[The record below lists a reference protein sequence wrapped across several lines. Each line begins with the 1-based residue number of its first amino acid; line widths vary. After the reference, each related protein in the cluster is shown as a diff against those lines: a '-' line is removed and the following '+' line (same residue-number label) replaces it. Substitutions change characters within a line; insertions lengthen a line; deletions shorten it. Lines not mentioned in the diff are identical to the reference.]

1 MSDPAREG
9 TDRPHG
15 TGVDVGRSTPSIG
28 EAGLDRPGWSASD
41 STADEVR
48 SGLRV
53 GWQGILLILGF
64 WTFFGVVMAAS
75 LFLSPLRDS
84 PEAAPAALI
93 IFTFLGAYTWAGL
106 TLPLFWLTRRLG
118 LTEKGG
124 VQRAIRVVGLLG
136 FSLVLAI
143 VVSLGLA
150 FVSSVVL
157 QDLLGGNLAGTEG
170 MWRMA
175 RYRFLN
181 DLLACHLVL
190 TAGVA
195 RDYFLR
201 YRARNTEAML
211 LRSQLVEARLQV
223 LRTQLNPHFLFNTL
237 NAVATLVT
245 SDPRGVRRMIA
256 RLSELLRHTL
266 EGAAEPE
273 VPLSQELEVL
283 TRYLDI
289 MEIRF
294 GDRLETEVE
303 TEPGVSEAL
312 VPNLILQ
319 PLVENAMKHGVGRS
333 AGPARVRVRVR
344 REEDD
349 LVLTVRDGRIGD
361 SAAGEILA
369 TPPSEADRAG
379 SEKEAPG
386 SRDGASSAAASRGGF
401 GLRQTRERLD
411 QLYGTRGRLRLVTLE
426 DRGAIAE
433 VRIPFHTR
441 RMGSAGSATPATP
454 PDGGRVD
461 FGTRDDSG
469 DRDSPTRSSSHA

>member
-1 MSDPAREG
+1 M
-9 TDRPHG
+9 TDRHG
-15 TGVDVGRSTPSIG
+15 EETGGGGSRSDDLVGIRTSSRWMDAGEWDDVGSG
-28 EAGLDRPGWSASD
+28 DASD
-41 STADEVR
+41 HDVAP
-48 SGLRV
+48 GLRI
-53 GWQGILLILGF
+53 GWRGFFLILGF

-75 LFLSPLRDS
+75 LFLSPLRQS
-84 PEAAPAALI
+84 ETAAPVALVV
-93 IFTFLGAYTWAGL
+93 FTFLGAYTWAAL

-118 LTEKGG
+118 LIQDGG
-124 VQRAIRVVGLLG
+124 LQRTLRILGLLG

-150 FVSSVVL
+150 AISSVVL
-157 QDLLGGNLAGTEG
+157 QDYLGGGLAGTEG

-201 YRARNTEAML
+201 YRARQAEATI
-211 LRSQLVEARLQV
+211 LRAQLVEARLQV

-256 RLSELLRHTL
+256 RLSELLRYTL

-273 VPLSQELEVL
+273 VPLRQELKVL
-283 TRYLDI
+283 DRYLDI

-294 GDRLETEVE
+294 RDRLETEVDVD
-303 TEPGVSEAL
+303 PGVSDAL

-333 AGPARVRVRVR
+333 PGPVRVRVGAR
-344 REEDD
+344 RDGED
-349 LVLTVRDGRIGD
+349 LVLTVRDGRIGA
-361 SAAGEILA
+361 SAVSEILTG
-369 TPPSEADRAG
+369 TPSDEDPVGPSESATVTRGVDFRDADG
-379 SEKEAPG
+379 G
-386 SRDGASSAAASRGGF
+386 HGGF
-401 GLRQTRERLD
+401 GLRQARERLD
-411 QLYGTRGRLRLVTLE
+411 QLYGSRGHLRLVTLQE
-426 DRGAIAE
+426 RGAVAE
-433 VRIPFHTR
+433 VRIPYHT
-441 RMGSAGSATPATP
+441 GSDVISASTAAEAGESKAGSEP
-454 PDGGRVD
+454 PIP
-461 FGTRDDSG
+461 SG
-469 DRDSPTRSSSHA
+469 SHG